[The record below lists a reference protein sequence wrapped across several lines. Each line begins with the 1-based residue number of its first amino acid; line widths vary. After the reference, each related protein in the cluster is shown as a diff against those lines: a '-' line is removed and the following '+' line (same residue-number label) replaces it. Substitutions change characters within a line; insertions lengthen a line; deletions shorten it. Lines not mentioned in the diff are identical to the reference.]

1 MRKNGRKTITLNHGK
16 LNNEGLGTLKLEQD
30 VAEFDV
36 MNLSH
41 RDPVQTL
48 ACAEIFCNSRR
59 EMSLGYRHP
68 SIMYTAV
75 VVPSPSRMMAK
86 QAIHREV

>member
-1 MRKNGRKTITLNHGK
+1 MRKNGCKTITLNHGK
-16 LNNEGLGTLKLEQD
+16 LNNGGFETLELEQD
-30 VAEFDV
+30 IAKFVL

-59 EMSLGYRHP
+59 EISLGYRYP

-75 VVPSPSRMMAK
+75 VVPSPSRMMVK